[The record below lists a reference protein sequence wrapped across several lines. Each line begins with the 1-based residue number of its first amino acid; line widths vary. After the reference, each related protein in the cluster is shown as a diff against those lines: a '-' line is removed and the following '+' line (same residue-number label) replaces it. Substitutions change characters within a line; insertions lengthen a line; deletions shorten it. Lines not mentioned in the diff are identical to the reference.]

1 MKKVF
6 LFLYFSIISLL
17 ISAADTFVIFT
28 PADHHFPLI
37 KNGKPCSILM
47 DINED
52 KGVKMAIDNLQQDLL
67 NVCGSQSEINTKAS
81 DKQCLLIG
89 TLQTP
94 LIQKLIASGK
104 IDRKELEGKNEK
116 YILQV
121 VTAPLEGVDEAL
133 VITGSDKRGTIY
145 GIYELSKQ
153 IGVSP

>member
-1 MKKVF
+1 
-6 LFLYFSIISLL
+6 
-17 ISAADTFVIFT
+17 
-28 PADHHFPLI
+28 
-37 KNGKPCSILM
+37 
-47 DINED
+47 
-52 KGVKMAIDNLQQDLL
+52 MAIDNLQQDLL

>member
-1 MKKVF
+1 
-6 LFLYFSIISLL
+6 
-17 ISAADTFVIFT
+17 
-28 PADHHFPLI
+28 
-37 KNGKPCSILM
+37 
-47 DINED
+47 
-52 KGVKMAIDNLQQDLL
+52 MAVDNLQQDLL

-133 VITGSDKRGTIY
+133 VITGSDKRG
-145 GIYELSKQ
+145 
-153 IGVSP
+153 IGVSPWYWWADVPVKKQTDIYIKPGT